1 LIDFIAENV
10 FYEIAALLTLA
21 AVVGFIGV
29 LLRQPLIVSFIAV
42 GIVAGPSVLH
52 ITQSPDQIHLLAELG
67 IAILLFLVGIKL
79 DVKLVRTLGTV
90 ALTTGLGQVAFT
102 AGIGFFICL
111 ALGLD
116 AVTSLYVAVALTF
129 SSTIIIVKL
138 LSDKREIDSLHGRIA
153 LGFLIVQD
161 IVVVLAMI
169 VLSAIG
175 IAGPGSADGGTA
187 DVLRVLLGSALLLA
201 FVLVF
206 IRYVADPLT
215 ERMARAPELL
225 VGFAIAMAALFAAIG
240 DAVGFGKELGGLL
253 AGIALA
259 STPYREAIAARLA
272 PLRDFLVLFFFIYLG
287 TQLDLAGLGQN
298 LTASVVLSLFVLIG
312 NPLIVLIIMG
322 VMGYRKRTGFLAGL
336 TVAQISEFSLIFMA
350 MGITLGHVGTDALGL
365 VTLVGLITIAGS
377 VYMITYSHILY
388 HWLEPLLTPFER
400 RGTPAEQGRR
410 AGGRGPLRGHRLRPR
425 PLRHRDRDPARAH
438 RPRGAGRRLQ
448 PRLRPGVAGG
458 GAGCRLRRRHGPR
471 VRGHP
476 AARPRQM
483 GDRHHA
489 SPRHRR
495 VPRGS
500 QDRAHQ
506 RPAGAALPGPHRRH
520 QPPRRRYPDPA
531 EGRRPPRP
539 RTLPGR
545 RRPGR
550 PAPRQRPEAR
560 TPGTRGGHGG
570 AEDDGRIRRNRPSLH
585 SHEPS
590 PRRMNWSSGRHRPMR
605 EGIIAYGGAAV
616 NRPWGPSAD
625 SQVSGSK
632 RPAEPCPRPGAVAP
646 NPSNRAAF
654 GPMDATSR
662 TSGSFAESRV
672 RSSDSRV
679 RSSIPWVF
687 VGSIVG
693 SFVENRPKCAAIRS
707 ISNANGASG
716 GTLLPSM

>member
-1 LIDFIAENV
+1 LIDFIAQSV

-21 AVVGFIGV
+21 ALVGFIGV

-42 GIVAGPSVLH
+42 GIIAGPSVLH

-116 AVTSLYVAVALTF
+116 TVTSLYVAVALTF

-175 IAGPGSADGGTA
+175 IAGPGSADGGMA
-187 DVLRVLLGSALLLA
+187 DVLRVLGGSALLLA

-350 MGITLGHVGTDALGL
+350 MGITLGHVDTAALGL

-377 VYMITYSHILY
+377 VYMITYSHVLY

-400 RGTPAEQGRR
+400 RDTPAEQGVEQNVT
-410 AGGRGPLRGHRLRPR
+410 GRYDAIIFGLGRFGTAIASRLERIGLKILGVDFNPASVREWQESNRDAVYGDAMDPEFVASLPLAHAKWAIATMPAHDTGVFHEDPR
-425 PLRHRDRDPARAH
+425 IALINALEEQHFQGRIAVTNRHDADTLTLH
-438 RPRGAGRRLQ
+438 K
-448 PRLRPGVAGG
+448 
-458 GAGCRLRRRHGPR
+458 
-471 VRGHP
+471 
-476 AARPRQM
+476 
-483 GDRHHA
+483 
-489 SPRHRR
+489 
-495 VPRGS
+495 
-500 QDRAHQ
+500 
-506 RPAGAALPGPHRRH
+506 AGAHLVLEPFQDAADQAVQLLASEQKPERLAPVV
-520 QPPRRRYPDPA
+520 DT
-531 EGRRPPRP
+531 EGQK
-539 RTLPGR
+539 T
-545 RRPGR
+545 
-550 PAPRQRPEAR
+550 
-560 TPGTRGGHGG
+560 
-570 AEDDGRIRRNRPSLH
+570 
-585 SHEPS
+585 
-590 PRRMNWSSGRHRPMR
+590 M
-605 EGIIAYGGAAV
+605 
-616 NRPWGPSAD
+616 
-625 SQVSGSK
+625 
-632 RPAEPCPRPGAVAP
+632 
-646 NPSNRAAF
+646 
-654 GPMDATSR
+654 
-662 TSGSFAESRV
+662 
-672 RSSDSRV
+672 
-679 RSSIPWVF
+679 
-687 VGSIVG
+687 VG
-693 SFVENRPKCAAIRS
+693 
-707 ISNANGASG
+707 
-716 GTLLPSM
+716 